1 MSEHDKDEVLR
12 QISEIKSHLVD
23 KETFFP
29 YNYKA
34 CYVWSAIAV
43 VLTLGIV
50 SVYEYSMIVGTLV
63 MFVLIS
69 IGFVV
74 EGILTKRVNEAYD
87 IDDCTKR
94 QRFIMMSFLMIS
106 LFLIIVSYFFAMQK
120 LYVLILLFWLFL
132 ISFGYTI
139 IGYVMNLNA
148 FSKLGQSNMLVALG
162 LLAMAIYTQN
172 LIGSESQFFMLVQAV
187 TILCLAVIPTYIAWH
202 QEKQEVG
209 CSV

>member
-1 MSEHDKDEVLR
+1 MSEQDKDEVLR

-50 SVYEYSMIVGTLV
+50 SLYEYSIAVGTLV

-69 IGFVV
+69 IGFMV
-74 EGILTKRVNEAYD
+74 EGSLTKRVNEAYD

-106 LFLIIVSYFFAMQK
+106 LFLIIISSFFAMQK

-132 ISFGYTI
+132 ISFGYSI
-139 IGYVMNLNA
+139 IGYVMNISH
-148 FSKLGQSNMLVALG
+148 FSKLGQANMIVALT
-162 LLAMAIYTQN
+162 LLALAIYTQN
-172 LIGSESQFFMLVQAV
+172 LIGFENSFFMLVQALV
-187 TILCLAVIPTYIAWH
+187 IICLAIVPTYIAWQ

>member
-34 CYVWSAIAV
+34 SYVWSAIAV

-69 IGFVV
+69 LGFVV

-87 IDDCTKR
+87 IEDCTKR

-139 IGYVMNLNA
+139 IGYVMNLSA
-148 FSKLGQSNMLVALG
+148 FSKLGQFNMLVALG
-162 LLAMAIYTQN
+162 LLAISIYTQN
-172 LIGSESQFFMLVQAV
+172 LIGAESQFFMLVQAV

>member
-50 SVYEYSMIVGTLV
+50 SVYEYSMIVGTIV